1 MSEYGEKGEEEEE
14 GVMFFKFLLFVRV
27 LSFEVVIDLMD
38 ELWEW
43 FVKQEKNMEDNSDD
57 SDDDFFGRGSVVLNE
72 EVVCFCILISF
83 LGYILKVIL
92 FIGVV

>member
-14 GVMFFKFLLFVRV
+14 EGMKFFKFLLFVRV

-43 FVKQEKNMEDNSDD
+43 FVK
-57 SDDDFFGRGSVVLNE
+57 
-72 EVVCFCILISF
+72 
-83 LGYILKVIL
+83 
-92 FIGVV
+92 

>member
-14 GVMFFKFLLFVRV
+14 EGVMFFKFLFFVRV

-43 FVKQEKNMEDNSDD
+43 FVK
-57 SDDDFFGRGSVVLNE
+57 
-72 EVVCFCILISF
+72 
-83 LGYILKVIL
+83 
-92 FIGVV
+92 

>member
-1 MSEYGEKGEEEEE
+1 MSEYGEKGEEEEEEE

-43 FVKQEKNMEDNSDD
+43 FVK
-57 SDDDFFGRGSVVLNE
+57 
-72 EVVCFCILISF
+72 
-83 LGYILKVIL
+83 
-92 FIGVV
+92 